1 MIKTEKRWLSI
12 FENALENEMAEAP
25 ARVATHDVNHVR
37 RVWKYA
43 KEIAKDMDVDWEVLI
58 AAVFLHDIGRHYPEG
73 VGTHGPISVPFAEK
87 VLREI
92 NFPQD
97 KIDDVLV
104 CIKFH
109 DESFTS
115 SERQSLESKVLY
127 DADKTDVFGPIG
139 VFRYLVFNTARGKTL
154 KETADYALEN
164 IKLKYKRLELGQTK
178 NVMKNKYNY
187 VINYFL
193 DLKKEIE

>member
-1 MIKTEKRWLSI
+1 MQKVPSK
-12 FENALENEMAEAP
+12 
-25 ARVATHDVNHVR
+25 VASHDINHIR
-37 RVWKYA
+37 RVWRYT
-43 KEIAKDMDVDWEVLI
+43 KEIAQGMDIDWDVLI
-58 AAVFLHDIGRHYPEG
+58 AAVFLHDIGRHYPKG
-73 VGTHGPISVPFAEK
+73 MGTHGPISAPFAGK

-92 NFPQD
+92 NFPLNKVD
-97 KIDDVLV
+97 HALA
-104 CIKFH
+104 CIKFY

-115 SERQSLESKVLY
+115 SDRPSLEAKVLY

-154 KETADYALEN
+154 KETVDYALEN
-164 IKLKYKRLELGQTK
+164 IKLKYETLELEQTK
-178 NVMKNKYNY
+178 NVMKDKYNY